1 MSGNGSIRDDDYL
14 WDRSGPVDADVAQLE
29 RLLSPYA
36 HRAERGPAR
45 NPEQAVPRG
54 TQPASRPR
62 PARRRWRAAFAAA
75 AVFALCAIGLS
86 VWHGQRLEW
95 EAGRPWR
102 IVAQRGDVRIDGRS
116 TAGAATLAPAGEIRT
131 GADGALRLR
140 VAGIGE
146 LALGEGSTL
155 RLVET
160 RTGRHR
166 VQLQEGRLWARVW
179 APPGQFGV
187 GTPGAEVYDLGC
199 EFEIQSD
206 AAGNGALTVHSGWV
220 QVENRWH
227 EVLVPQGAMVRL
239 RGAAAPGTPRDLGA
253 SAAFVAAL
261 DAIDA
266 VEARHGDVDPHGAD
280 MRRLI
285 AAARREDA
293 ISLLSLLQRHPH
305 LAEGPLFAH
314 TARLLPTASV
324 VDRAE
329 VAAGRTHAL
338 TPWWNALP
346 YPRIKRW
353 WLQWPDALPA
363 GNDAE
368 AWLQSRKGNAD

>member
-1 MSGNGSIRDDDYL
+1 MSGNGPIRDDDYL
-14 WDRSGPVDADVAQLE
+14 WDRSSPVDEDVARLE

-36 HRAERGPAR
+36 YRAERGPAR
-45 NPEQAVPRG
+45 DSGQAVPRG
-54 TQPASRPR
+54 SQPVPR
-62 PARRRWRAAFAAA
+62 RRSARRRWRPVFAAA
-75 AVFALCAIGLS
+75 AAFALCAIGLS

-95 EAGRPWR
+95 EAGQPWR
-102 IVAQRGDVRIDGRS
+102 IVAQRGEVRIDGRS
-116 TAGAATLAPAGEIRT
+116 AAGVATLAPAGEIRT

-155 RLVET
+155 RLIET

-187 GTPGAEVYDLGC
+187 GMPGAEVYDLGC
-199 EFEIQSD
+199 EFEIESD
-206 AAGNGALTVHSGWV
+206 AAGNGILTVRSGWV
-220 QVENRWH
+220 QIENRWH
-227 EVLVPQGAMVRL
+227 EVLVPQGATVRL
-239 RGAAAPGTPRDLGA
+239 HGDAPPGTARDLGA
-253 SAAFVAAL
+253 SAAFRAAL

-266 VEARHGDVDPHGAD
+266 IDARGGDVDPRGAEVQ
-280 MRRLI
+280 RLI
-285 AAARREDA
+285 AASRREDA
-293 ISLLSLLQRHPH
+293 ISLLSLLQRHPRI
-305 LAEGPLFAH
+305 AEGPLFEH
-314 TARLLPTASV
+314 TARLLPTAAT

-329 VAAGRTHAL
+329 VIAGRTHAL
-338 TPWWNALP
+338 APWWSALP
-346 YPRIKRW
+346 YPRMKHW

-368 AWLQSRKGNAD
+368 VWLQSRKEG